1 MGVTKKRYM
10 TQCLRRPPH
19 ERRSQSWRTCIKAAE
34 RLSSRT
40 SAYEARVFV
49 LLRPFDAIV
58 GMALVVT
65 IGAASMREPEK
76 LLDNRLLGATLALL
90 LGERKG

>member
-1 MGVTKKRYM
+1 M
-10 TQCLRRPPH
+10 
-19 ERRSQSWRTCIKAAE
+19 
-34 RLSSRT
+34 
-40 SAYEARVFV
+40 FV